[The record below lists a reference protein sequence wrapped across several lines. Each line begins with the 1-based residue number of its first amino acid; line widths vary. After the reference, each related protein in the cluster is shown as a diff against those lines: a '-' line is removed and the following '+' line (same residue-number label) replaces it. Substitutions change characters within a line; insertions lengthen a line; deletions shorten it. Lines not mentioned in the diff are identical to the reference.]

1 MTADG
6 RSHHVPGDALLHP
19 LAVAAVAILLLN
31 DHVMKQASPG
41 WFTGKAS
48 DFAGLIFFPLLA
60 ISLYEVAFTLL
71 RKPII
76 SRRNHLNIALL
87 VTGFAFAL
95 VKLIPAIGGWYSV
108 TWGWLSAP
116 LHGST
121 APVALVQDPT
131 DLLTLPALGI
141 ALWIGRA
148 RLDAQE
154 PSLAADPAS
163 IAWRAGRESNP
174 QPSDP

>member
-1 MTADG
+1 MTPDG

-19 LAVAAVAILLLN
+19 LAVVAVASLLLN
-31 DHVMKQASPG
+31 DHVMKQVSPG

-48 DFAGLIFFPLLA
+48 DFAGLIVFPLLA
-60 ISLYEVAFTLL
+60 VSLYEVAFTLL

-76 SRRNHLNIALL
+76 TRRIHLNIALL
-87 VTGFAFAL
+87 ATGIAFAG
-95 VKLIPAIGGWYSV
+95 VKLIPATGGWYAV

-131 DLLTLPALGI
+131 DLLALPALWI
-141 ALWIGRA
+141 ASWIGRV
-148 RLDAQE
+148 RLLDVQE
-154 PSLAADPAS
+154 PSAIADSAS
-163 IAWRAGRESNP
+163 TAVARREGLEP
-174 QPSDP
+174 PTF